1 MMHVEFLVLVIVDIH
16 LALSLDV
23 FTLAARLESGNVRQ
37 NMTSFLPLGSFIIV
51 RKDAR
56 DCYILDILKDT

>member
-16 LALSLDV
+16 SALSLDV
-23 FTLAARLESGNVRQ
+23 FTLAARLQRGDVRQ
-37 NMTSFLPLGSFIIV
+37 NMTSLLPPGSFIIV

-56 DCYILDILKDT
+56 DWYILDILKNT